1 MSADLKLALSPSQET
16 QLHKLEKRLRRHVGQ
31 AIAQY
36 NMIEDGDKIIVK
48 STTNMIHIRALM
60 MSQKDAAEYRTPE
73 YLETDKKYK
82 KGLFD

>member
-36 NMIEDGDKIIVK
+36 NMIEDGDKIMVCLSGGKLCVI
-48 STTNMIHIRALM
+48 
-60 MSQKDAAEYRTPE
+60 
-73 YLETDKKYK
+73 
-82 KGLFD
+82 